1 MGLFTAMQIGR
12 SALVSSQVGIQVAG
26 NNMANAATP
35 GFTRQKLFL
44 SPSRGQVMGSYS
56 LGRGVGIDAVQR
68 QIDDAL
74 QARLRAS
81 ISDESSSSTLS
92 GIMDQM
98 ESVLGEL
105 SGNDLS
111 SEFGAFFDTWSEATN
126 LISSQSVAVQQANQ
140 LAQYARNLRSDLAS
154 IRDQIESQID
164 VRVERADTLLSEV
177 AVLNGQ
183 IASAE
188 AGGATANEL
197 RDRRGSSLD
206 ELASL
211 MDISV
216 VEQASGSVDV
226 LVGSIPIVMGTESRG
241 VQVTRESDGATLST
255 QVTMGTDG
263 TPLAVTSGSI
273 GGLLEARDSNIDA
286 TVDRLDTLTSRLIFE
301 VNKLHSTGT
310 NLSGL
315 TSVTGELAIASDD
328 RDVAL
333 NSALNTTLAGLPYAP
348 NNGGFFVDIRNPST
362 GASERVRIDVDLDGI
377 KNDGTAGTDDDTS
390 AKNIVVALDAID
402 GLSASFDAAG
412 KIVLTADTGFEFS
425 FSDDSSGALATLGI
439 NTLFTGKDA
448 TDIAVRQSLLDDPS
462 GMMIGRFENGEL
474 VENGTAL
481 GISALR
487 DESLDALG
495 GVSISQ
501 HWSDSVQAVASRS
514 SIAKTNADAGS
525 IVRES
530 LESQRA
536 AVSGVSV
543 DEESINL
550 LNFQRQFQG
559 AAKVIATADQLLQT
573 LIAII

>member
-74 QARLRAS
+74 QARLRAG
-81 ISDESSSSTLS
+81 ISDEASSSTLS
-92 GIMDQM
+92 DIMDQL

-111 SEFGAFFDTWSEATN
+111 SEFGMFFDTWSEATN
-126 LISSQSVAVQQANQ
+126 LISSQSVVVQQADQ
-140 LAQYARNLRSDLAS
+140 LAQYARNLRSDMTS
-154 IRDQIESQID
+154 IRDQIEDQID

-188 AGGATANEL
+188 AGGAMANEL
-197 RDRRGSSLD
+197 RDRRGASLD

-226 LVGSIPIVMGTESRG
+226 LIGSIPIVMGTENRG
-241 VQVTRESDGATLST
+241 VQVTRESDGGTLT
-255 QVTMGTDG
+255 TRITMGSDG
-263 TPLAVTSGSI
+263 TPLTVTSGSI

-286 TVDRLDTLTSRLIFE
+286 TVDRLDTLTSQLIFE

-315 TSVTGELAIASDD
+315 TGVTGELAIASDD

-333 NSALNTTLAGLPYAP
+333 NSALNTTLAGLPFAP
-348 NNGGFFVDIRNPST
+348 NNGGFFVDIRNPAS
-362 GASERVRIDVDLDGI
+362 GASERVRIDVDLDGL
-377 KNDGTAGTDDDTS
+377 KNDGTTGTDDDTT
-390 AKNIVVALDAID
+390 AQDIVDALDAID
-402 GLSASFDAAG
+402 GLNASFNSAG
-412 KIVLTADTGFEFS
+412 KIVITADTGFEFS

-439 NTLFTGKDA
+439 NTLFTGKNA

-462 GMMIGRFENGEL
+462 GMMIGRFEDGEL

-481 GISALR
+481 KVSALR
-487 DESLDALG
+487 DEALEALG
-495 GVSISQ
+495 GVSIAE
-501 HWSDSVQAVASRS
+501 HWSDSVQSVASS
-514 SIAKTNADAGS
+514 ASIARTNADAGS

-530 LESQRA
+530 LEAQRA

-550 LNFQRQFQG
+550 LNYQRQFQG
-559 AAKVIATADQLLQT
+559 AAKVIATADELLQT

>member
-12 SALVSSQVGIQVAG
+12 TALVSSQVGIQVAG

-81 ISDESSSSTLS
+81 ISDEAASSTLS
-92 GIMDQM
+92 GIMDQL

-111 SEFGAFFDTWSEATN
+111 SEFGTFFDTWSEATN
-126 LISSQSVAVQQANQ
+126 LISSQSVVVQQADQ
-140 LAQYARNLRSDLAS
+140 LAQYARNLRSDMTS
-154 IRDQIESQID
+154 IRDQLEDQID
-164 VRVERADTLLSEV
+164 VRVQRADTLLSEV

-197 RDRRGSSLD
+197 RDRRGSALD

-226 LVGSIPIVMGTESRG
+226 LVGSIPIVMGTENRG
-241 VQVTRESDGATLST
+241 VQVTRESDGETLT
-255 QVTMGTDG
+255 TLVTMGTDG
-263 TPLAVTSGSI
+263 TPLEVTSGSI

-286 TVDRLDTLTSRLIFE
+286 TVDRLDTLTSQLIFE
-301 VNKLHSTGT
+301 INKLHSTGT

-315 TSVTGELAIASDD
+315 TGVTGELAIASDD
-328 RDVAL
+328 QDVAL
-333 NSALNTTLAGLPYAP
+333 NSALNTTLAGLPFAP
-348 NNGGFFVDIRNPST
+348 SNGGFFVDIRNPAS
-362 GASERVRIDVDLDGI
+362 GASERVRIDVDLDGL
-377 KNDGTAGTDDDTS
+377 KSDGSAGTDDDTT
-390 AKNIVVALDAID
+390 AQDIVDALDAID
-402 GLSASFDAAG
+402 GLNASFNAAG

-425 FSDDSSGALATLGI
+425 FSDDSSGVLAVLGI
-439 NTLFTGKDA
+439 NTLFTGKNA
-448 TDIAVRQSLLDDPS
+448 TDIAVRQDLLDDPS
-462 GMMIGRFENGEL
+462 GMMIGRFEDGEL

-481 GISALR
+481 AVSALR
-487 DESLDALG
+487 DEALDALG
-495 GVSISQ
+495 GVSMAE
-501 HWSDSVQAVASRS
+501 HWSDSVQSSASRA
-514 SIAKTNADAGS
+514 SIAKTNAEAGS

-530 LESQRA
+530 LEAQRA
-536 AVSGVSV
+536 AISGVSV

-559 AAKVIATADQLLQT
+559 AAKVISTADELLQT